1 MKRLLDVGA
10 ALTGLLILL
19 PVLAIVSLAIVW
31 DSRGPV
37 LYASPRVGRGG
48 RLFSMW
54 KFRSMRVGA
63 DRSGPLVTA
72 AGDPRITRVGRFLRS
87 TKLDELPTLWNVLA
101 GDMSLVG
108 PRPENPKAAA
118 LYSEAQRSVL
128 AVRPGVTSVATVMYR
143 HEERLLAGAAD
154 LDSAYFEVMQHK
166 LRLELDYLRTRSL
179 WTDLIVIGQTVRAI
193 FRA

>member
-63 DRSGPLVTA
+63 DRSGPLITA

-108 PRPENPKAAA
+108 PRPENP
-118 LYSEAQRSVL
+118 
-128 AVRPGVTSVATVMYR
+128 
-143 HEERLLAGAAD
+143 
-154 LDSAYFEVMQHK
+154 
-166 LRLELDYLRTRSL
+166 
-179 WTDLIVIGQTVRAI
+179 
-193 FRA
+193 

>member
-63 DRSGPLVTA
+63 DRSGPLITA

-154 LDSAYFEVMQHK
+154 LDSAYFEIMQHK